1 MVITRATKYVNNFD
15 VSINVYIQH
24 STRTFIICFNTK
36 HMAAAFAGPLPM
48 LLLAKNTNKTN
59 INHYNTAMLITEK
72 AS

>member
-1 MVITRATKYVNNFD
+1 MLVSMYTYNTLHAHLLYV
-15 VSINVYIQH
+15 
-24 STRTFIICFNTK
+24 CNTK